1 MSRSSAEIIVAIDV
15 ETGGQA
21 LALAEKLEGQA
32 DLFKVGLQLFT
43 AEGPGII
50 QRLAATGTRVFLDLK
65 YHDIPN
71 TVAGAVME
79 GCRSGAAIV
88 NLHASGGPAM
98 MAAAAEAAR
107 RFSEESG
114 RPQPLLVA
122 VTVLTSLDEEA
133 LHRVGVRRPVEEQVV
148 GLARLAQEFGL
159 GGVVASPRE
168 VASIKAACGAAFKV
182 ITPGVRPAWS
192 AAGDQRRFTTP
203 AEAVSLGSDYLV
215 IGRPITG
222 ADDPPAALQRIR
234 DEIADADRS

>member
-1 MSRSSAEIIVAIDV
+1 MPTPTAEIIVAIDV
-15 ETGGQA
+15 ETGRQA
-21 LALAEKLEGQA
+21 MALAEKLEGQA

-43 AEGPGII
+43 AEGPGIVA
-50 QRLAATGTRVFLDLK
+50 RLSATGTRVFLDLK

-98 MAAAAEAAR
+98 MIAAVEAVR

-114 RPQPLLVA
+114 RPQPLLAA
-122 VTVLTSLDEEA
+122 VTVLTSLDLET
-133 LHRVGVRRPVEEQVV
+133 LNRIGVQRSVEEQVV
-148 GLARLAQEFGL
+148 GLARLARECGL

-168 VASIKAACGAAFKV
+168 VASIKAACGPEFKV

-192 AAGDQRRFTTP
+192 VAG
-203 AEAVSLGSDYLV
+203 
-215 IGRPITG
+215 
-222 ADDPPAALQRIR
+222 
-234 DEIADADRS
+234 

>member
-1 MSRSSAEIIVAIDV
+1 MPTPTAEIIVAIDV
-15 ETGGQA
+15 ASGRQA
-21 LALAEKLEGQA
+21 LALAEKLEGRA

-43 AEGPGII
+43 AAGPAIVE
-50 QRLAATGTRVFLDLK
+50 RLCAAGTRVFLDLK

-71 TVAGAVME
+71 TVAGAVLE

-98 MAAAAEAAR
+98 MTAAAEAAR
-107 RFSEESG
+107 RFSEQSG
-114 RPQPLLVA
+114 QPPPLLAA
-122 VTVLTSLDEEA
+122 VTVLTSLDDEA
-133 LHRVGVRRPVEEQVV
+133 LNRVGVQRSVEEQVV
-148 GLARLAQEFGL
+148 GLARLAQDCGL

-168 VASIKAACGAAFKV
+168 VASIKAACGPGFKV

-192 AAGDQRRFTTP
+192 VAGDQRRFTTP
-203 AEAVSLGSDYLV
+203 AQAVSLGADYLV

-234 DEIADADRS
+234 DEIAAGV